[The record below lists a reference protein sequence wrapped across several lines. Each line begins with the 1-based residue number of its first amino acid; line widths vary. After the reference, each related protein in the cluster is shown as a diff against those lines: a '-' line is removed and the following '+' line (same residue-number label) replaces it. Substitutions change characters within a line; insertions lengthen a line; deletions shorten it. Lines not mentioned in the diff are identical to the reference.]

1 MRAGILD
8 QRVMIQKR
16 EVARDSYGA
25 EKVTW
30 VDAFP
35 VWAAVEPL
43 AGQSYL
49 LGKAQTDEV
58 TIRVRLRYFPGLLPT
73 MRIVHGSGDT
83 QAIYTIQDIQHIQS
97 GRREYVV
104 MCKQVV
110 NSG

>member
-8 QRVMIQKR
+8 QRVMIQRR
-16 EVARDSYGA
+16 EVSRDAYGA

-58 TIRVRLRYFPGLLPT
+58 TIRVRMRYFEGLLNT
-73 MRIVHGSGDT
+73 MRIVHG
-83 QAIYTIQDIQHIQS
+83 AHIYTIQDIQHIQS
-97 GRREYVV
+97 ARREYVV
-104 MCKQVV
+104 MCKEVV
-110 NSG
+110 SNG